1 MSKRKATIIVVF
13 AAVFSLIMAAACL
26 WCVKEQIDTTAKL
39 HAEQA
44 LCEEMAH
51 HIEGMKEA
59 EASRTFDT
67 SVLETWGKGY
77 DQGKVRMVGAW
88 LVSTDGQLMTVE
100 DEQGERWLID
110 SVSIDEVDNI
120 MLWIA
125 DNHTEDDV
133 TDDEVVKVWKEQY
146 N

>member
-13 AAVFSLIMAAACL
+13 AAIFSLIMAAACL
-26 WCVKEQIDTTAKL
+26 WCVKAQIDTTAKL
-39 HAEQA
+39 HAERA

-100 DEQGERWLID
+100 DEQGEQWLID